1 MANVSFTIKPLTTIE
16 ECQACEEAQK
26 KVWGLPERDI
36 VPAHLLITAAR
47 NGGLLAGAFDPQ
59 GQMIG
64 FVFGLLGCSTA
75 GLSGLKHCSH
85 MLGVLEADRDSGIG
99 YALKLAQREHV
110 LSQGLDLVTWTYDP
124 LEGRNAFFNF
134 AKLGVIGHTYEREVY
149 GAMADA
155 FNVGLPSDRFTVEW
169 WVRGDRV
176 VQRLRGGPPP
186 LHLATLI
193 AEEAAQVLRTE
204 PGANG
209 LLVPLSYDLN
219 LTKPALLV
227 QIPESIQAIKG
238 TDMGLAQEWRM
249 ATRAIFESY
258 FARGY
263 TALEFLSERDERGRR
278 NFYLLRKVAG

>member
-1 MANVSFTIKPLTTIE
+1 MNGSFAIKPLTTIE

-26 KVWGLPERDI
+26 VVWGLPERDI
-36 VPAHLLITAAR
+36 VPAHLLITATR
-47 NGGLLAGAFDPQ
+47 NGGLLLGAFDPQ

-64 FVFGLLGCSTA
+64 FVFGLLGRSEA
-75 GLSGLKHCSH
+75 GLPGLKHCSH
-85 MLGVLEADRDSGIG
+85 MLGVLEAHRDSGIG

-134 AKLGVIGHTYEREVY
+134 AKLGVICHTYERDVY

-155 FNVGLPSDRFTVEW
+155 FNVGLPSDRFSVEW
-169 WVRGDRV
+169 WVKGDRV
-176 VQRLRGGPPP
+176 AQRLREGSPP
-186 LHLATLI
+186 LHLATLV
-193 AEEAAQVLRTE
+193 AEEAAQILRAE

-209 LLVPLSYDLN
+209 HLVPLSYHLN
-219 LTKPALLV
+219 LTHPTVLV

-238 TDMGLAQEWRM
+238 ADMALAQEWRM
-249 ATRAIFESY
+249 ATRAVFESY

-263 TALEFLSERDERGRR
+263 TALEFLSERDERGRH
-278 NFYLLRKVAG
+278 NFYLLRKVVG